1 MIRQF
6 GEANMNLQKQKSMW
20 SGVLLFVVSGVAF
33 AHPGVHVTRFVD
45 GMSHPLSGFDH
56 MFAMF
61 AVGVWAAQLGG
72 RAIWTVPTSFV
83 AMMALAGW
91 IGTTETP
98 LPMVESGIATSVLV
112 LGLLIA
118 FSIRTSPV
126 LGAGLVALFAVFHG
140 YAHGVEMPGNALWS
154 YGFGF
159 VLATALLHGVGI
171 LAGLSLRNRAA
182 WLQAAGALVA
192 ISGLWIAT
200 FA

>member
-1 MIRQF
+1 
-6 GEANMNLQKQKSMW
+6 MNLQKPMW

-56 MFAMF
+56 MLAMF

-98 LPMVESGIATSVLV
+98 LPMVESSIATSVLV

-118 FSIRTSPV
+118 FLIRTSPL

-140 YAHGVEMPGNALWS
+140 YAHGMEMPGNALWP

-182 WLQAAGALVA
+182 WLRAAGALVA

>member
-6 GEANMNLQKQKSMW
+6 GEANMNLQKSMW

-33 AHPGVHVTRFVD
+33 AHPGVHVTHFVD

-56 MFAMF
+56 MLAMF

-140 YAHGVEMPGNALWS
+140 YAHGMEMPGNALWP

-159 VLATALLHGVGI
+159 VLATTLLHGVGI

-182 WLQAAGALVA
+182 WLRAAGALVA
-192 ISGLWIAT
+192 ISELWIAT